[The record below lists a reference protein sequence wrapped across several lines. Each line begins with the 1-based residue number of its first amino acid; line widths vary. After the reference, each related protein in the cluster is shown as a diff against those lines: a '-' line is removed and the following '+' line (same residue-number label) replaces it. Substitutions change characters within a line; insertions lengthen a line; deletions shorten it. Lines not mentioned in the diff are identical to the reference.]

1 MVASHDAEINLD
13 AYARL
18 AVALSRVAGVA
29 GPRRGELLATH
40 GLDEARWQAI
50 DDAWQ
55 TRLSEALDAM
65 GDEATVPPLVEAY
78 SRAMERA
85 QTADS
90 QLMAFERFVQATR
103 AARAG
108 GDLGKNLERLGVT
121 VDDYLRANRHY
132 TLAMTGDD
140 ALAERFRKALE

>member
-18 AVALSRVAGVA
+18 TVVLARAGAGRDAALAA
-29 GPRRGELLATH
+29 H

-55 TRLSEALDAM
+55 ARLSEALEDI
-65 GDEATVPPLVEAY
+65 GDDATVPPLVDAY

-85 QTADS
+85 QSAESEIMT
-90 QLMAFERFVQATR
+90 FERFLQATR

-108 GDLGKNLERLGVT
+108 GELAKSLERLGVT
-121 VDDYLRANRHY
+121 IDDYLRANRHY
-132 TLAMTGDD
+132 TLAMTEDD
-140 ALAERFRKALE
+140 ALAERFRRGLG

>member
-1 MVASHDAEINLD
+1 MVTSHDAEINLD

-18 AVALSRVAGVA
+18 TVALGRA
-29 GPRRGELLATH
+29 GPRRDDLLAAN
-40 GLDEARWQAI
+40 GLDEDRWQII

-55 TRLSEALDAM
+55 AKLSEALEQL
-65 GDEATVPPLVEAY
+65 GDDIAVPPLVEAY

-90 QLMAFERFVQATR
+90 QIMSFERFVQATR

-108 GDLGKNLERLGVT
+108 GDLARSLERLGVT
-121 VDDYLRANRHY
+121 IDDYLRANRHY
-132 TLAMTGDD
+132 TLAMTEDD
-140 ALAERFRKALE
+140 ALAVRFQRSLG

>member
-18 AVALSRVAGVA
+18 TVALGRAGA
-29 GPRRGELLATH
+29 RRDEALAAH

-55 TRLSEALDAM
+55 ARLSEALEIV
-65 GDEATVPPLVEAY
+65 GDDATVPPLIDAY

-85 QTADS
+85 QSAESSIMT
-90 QLMAFERFVQATR
+90 FERFVQATR
-103 AARAG
+103 AARSG
-108 GDLGKNLERLGVT
+108 GELAKSLERLGVT
-121 VDDYLRANRHY
+121 IDDYLRANRHY
-132 TLAMTGDD
+132 TLAMTEDD
-140 ALAERFRKALE
+140 ALAERFRRSLG